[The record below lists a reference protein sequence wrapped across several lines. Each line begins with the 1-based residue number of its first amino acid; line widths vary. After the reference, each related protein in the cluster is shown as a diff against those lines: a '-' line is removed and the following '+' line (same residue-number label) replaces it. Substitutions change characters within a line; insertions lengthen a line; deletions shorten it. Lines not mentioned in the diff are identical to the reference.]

1 LIDVREPEE
10 VIQGS
15 IPSSV
20 NIPLSILPGSLYMNA
35 KEFEKKFGFKKPERD
50 QEIVFYC
57 RSGVRAATAGDI
69 AKKNG
74 YEKLVCQASTPRD
87 PLTLSHVRL
96 YNYRGSWLEW
106 VQKEGH
112 KVGTS

>member
-1 LIDVREPEE
+1 MIDVREQNE

-20 NIPLSILPGSLYMNA
+20 NLPLSILSGSMNLA
-35 KEFEKKFGFKKPERD
+35 PEEFKTRFGFNKPKRD

-69 AKKNG
+69 AKRNG
-74 YEKLVCQASTPRD
+74 YTKCASPYFD
-87 PLTLSHVRL
+87 AI
-96 YNYRGSWLEW
+96 
-106 VQKEGH
+106 
-112 KVGTS
+112 TSLMSTQHI